1 MVIEFRQAAQNQI
14 AFMILALEKA
24 EIWDSFPLDV
34 KLEDLEALAARHWS
48 AEFAIGWVKIRTR
61 DNFYL
66 AVRPYVILSQ
76 NVSIGFSTRYLIK
89 LNKMFTSSMLADLR
103 RSLLLKQPQYLDLL
117 RNPHLVCHLLHTL
130 LLHGLLAGISMNLCT
145 CRQIIHFYIL
155 KILCRWRGGRNGMV
169 QDMEQALLLVVAVL
183 SSWELVG
190 FEDLL
195 RWQQRWK
202 RSACLVELDRR

>member
-1 MVIEFRQAAQNQI
+1 
-14 AFMILALEKA
+14 MILALEKA

-76 NVSIGFSTRYLIK
+76 NVSICFSTRYLIK
-89 LNKMFTSSMLADLR
+89 LNKLVTSSMLADFR
-103 RSLLLKQPQYLDLL
+103 SISQSLLLKQPQYLDLL
-117 RNPHLVCHLLHTL
+117 RNPHLVRQLLHTL
-130 LLHGLLAGISMNLCT
+130 LLHGLLVDGIMNLCI
-145 CRQIIHFYIL
+145 CRQIIHLCIL
-155 KILCRWRGGRNGMV
+155 KILCRWRGWRDGMV

-195 RWQQRWK
+195 GWQQRWK
-202 RSACLVELDRR
+202 RSACLMVLDRR

>member
-1 MVIEFRQAAQNQI
+1 
-14 AFMILALEKA
+14 MILTLEKA

-61 DNFYL
+61 NNFYL

-89 LNKMFTSSMLADLR
+89 LNKLVTSSMLADLR
-103 RSLLLKQPQYLDLL
+103 SISQSLLLKQPQYLDLL
-117 RNPHLVCHLLHTL
+117 RNPHLVRHLLHTL
-130 LLHGLLAGISMNLCT
+130 LLHGLLVGSSMNLCT
-145 CRQIIHFYIL
+145 CRQIIHLYIL
-155 KILCRWRGGRNGMV
+155 KILCRWRGGRDGMV

-183 SSWELVG
+183 CSWELVG

-195 RWQQRWK
+195 GWQQRWK
-202 RSACLVELDRR
+202 RSACLVVLDRR